1 VNEYGESI
9 YGTRGG
15 IIEPRDWGVTT
26 QKGNKIYVHILNL
39 EDDALYLPIQG
50 KLIAS
55 VKQYIDGKPIKFT
68 TSEKGILLNLNSK
81 PDAIDYVL
89 EIDMK

>member
-1 VNEYGESI
+1 MISCSVSYVESLI
-9 YGTRGG
+9 M
-15 IIEPRDWGVTT
+15 
-26 QKGNKIYVHILNL
+26 KIVS
-39 EDDALYLPIQG
+39 PIQG
-50 KLIAS
+50 KMIAS
-55 VKQYIDGKPIKFT
+55 VKQFIDGKPIKFT